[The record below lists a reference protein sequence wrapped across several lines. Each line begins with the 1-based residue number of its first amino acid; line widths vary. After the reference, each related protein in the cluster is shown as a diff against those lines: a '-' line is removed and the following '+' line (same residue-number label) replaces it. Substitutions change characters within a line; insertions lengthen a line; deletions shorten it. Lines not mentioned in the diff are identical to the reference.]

1 MTYSDLWHLLIQLP
15 WVIFLIYW
23 IIGAFKTRDTRRK
36 ESSISRLSILLVE
49 IAGYLLIF
57 NDALSLG
64 LLGRH
69 VLPRTALL
77 ATVGVVMTWW
87 GIAVAI
93 WARYHLAEY
102 WSARITIK
110 DTPPTHP
117 NRPIPS
123 SATPDLFRFDHGGGG
138 ICPAFDR
145 WRCVVGV
152 CLVVAGY
159 AIKARKEEAM
169 LGEQFGEAFREHR
182 KHTGFLFPRFL

>member
-1 MTYSDLWHLLIQLP
+1 MTYSDVWHLLIQLP

-23 IIGAFKTRDTRRK
+23 IIGAFKTRATRRK
-36 ESSISRLSILLVE
+36 ESPISRLSIVLVE

-57 NDALSLG
+57 NDALSIG
-64 LLGRH
+64 LLGRR

-87 GIAVAI
+87 GIALAI
-93 WARYHLAEY
+93 WARYHLGEY

-110 DTPPTHP
+110 EDHQLIRTGPYRRLRHP
-117 NRPIPS
+117 IYS
-123 SATPDLFRFDHGGGG
+123 GLIMAAVGSALLFDL
-138 ICPAFDR
+138 
-145 WRCVVGV
+145 WRCVVGL

>member
-1 MTYSDLWHLLIQLP
+1 MTYSDVWHLLIQLP

-23 IIGAFKTRDTRRK
+23 VIGAFKTRATRRK
-36 ESSISRLSILLVE
+36 ESPISRLSIVLVE

-57 NDALSLG
+57 NDALSIG
-64 LLGRH
+64 LLGRR

-87 GIAVAI
+87 GIALAI

-110 DTPPTHP
+110 EDHQLIRTGPYRRLRHP
-117 NRPIPS
+117 IYS
-123 SATPDLFRFDHGGGG
+123 GLIMAAVGSALL
-138 ICPAFDR
+138 FDR

>member
-1 MTYSDLWHLLIQLP
+1 MTYSDFWHLLIQLP

-87 GIAVAI
+87 GIALAI

-110 DTPPTHP
+110 EDHQLIRTGPYRRLRHP
-117 NRPIPS
+117 IYS
-123 SATPDLFRFDHGGGG
+123 GLIMAAVGSALLS
-138 ICPAFDR
+138 DR
-145 WRCVVGV
+145 WRGVVGV

-169 LGEQFGEAFREHR
+169 RGEQFGEAFREHR